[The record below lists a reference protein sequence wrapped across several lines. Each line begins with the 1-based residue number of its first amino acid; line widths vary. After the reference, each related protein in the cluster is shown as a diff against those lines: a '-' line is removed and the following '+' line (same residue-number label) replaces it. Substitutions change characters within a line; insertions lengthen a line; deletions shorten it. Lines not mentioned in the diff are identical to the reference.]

1 MSVQLG
7 EGASHV
13 LQLPV
18 ETEYRVLVPDA
29 HVGSIIGH
37 NGDLIRKNRAET
49 GASVKVFSSTPG
61 RSDPTPESILAP
73 GLWVNE
79 SQAAILIL

>member
-1 MSVQLG
+1 M
-7 EGASHV
+7 
-13 LQLPV
+13 PV

-49 GASVKVFSSTPG
+49 GASVKVFSSTQG
-61 RSDPTPESILAP
+61 DSLVLICKHKTLLRSGSLAVGAP
-73 GLWVNE
+73 
-79 SQAAILIL
+79 